1 MFTILYGSSVEGWQS
16 YKSLL
21 ENLIDHY
28 ELKKLCDLGG
38 GVNPVLTS
46 DFISSRSLDY
56 TILDVSENELS
67 KAPDQYKKL
76 AQDIMAN
83 DLSITEK
90 FDLVFTKMLA
100 EHVKDGELL
109 HRNVYSLL
117 NPGGFAVHFF
127 PTLYALPFF
136 VNRLLPETFASSL
149 LDFFASRDKYQQA
162 KFPAYYSWCRGP
174 TKKMAERFS
183 GIGYEIVEYRG
194 FFGHEGYYKKLP
206 WVQKLH
212 KFLSSYFLRHPS
224 PHFTSYAWVILKKP
238 KGGNSTNARSTRD
251 RLAR

>member
-1 MFTILYGSSVEGWQS
+1 MFTILYASSVEGWQG

-38 GVNPVLTS
+38 GVNPMLTT
-46 DFISSRSLDY
+46 DFISSKNLDY
-56 TILDVSENELS
+56 TILDISENELG

-127 PTLYALPFF
+127 PTLYAVPFL
-136 VNRLLPETFASSL
+136 VNRLLPETFTSAL
-149 LDFFASRDKYQQA
+149 LDFFAPRDKDQHA
-162 KFPAYYSWCRGP
+162 KFLAYYSWCRGP
-174 TKKMAERFS
+174 TVKMAERFS

-206 WVQKLH
+206 WLQKLH
-212 KFLSSYFLRHPS
+212 KFLSSYFLRHPN

-238 KGGNSTNARSTRD
+238 KEAMSTNARSSRD
-251 RLAR
+251 